1 MRYKQAKL
9 RFKKVKKDSSFIFGD
24 GRAHAP
30 TTWRGARAARAT
42 FMWTPPKEGNSPSRS
57 KVGGWSGDGM
67 WTGWGDDGTWTGR
80 LLGVV
85 EEAPVAT
92 NLKEVLASS
101 RKPRQPEVS
110 SALLRP
116 TLQQSAVEPI
126 SHHTL
131 VQRGSDLPP
140 ASSPSTPASWWWP
153 FSSWPFSSAAAAAT
167 EAVSDADESVTPPPP
182 SDLPGWAQ
190 TARLGSRALA
200 KYMKAKVGGS
210 IATVQLSGSTPGNHN
225 LHCLGTYT
233 KSSQKSAGRHVY
245 QLDMGRDFTGR
256 EREGS
261 LSLWF
266 AEGGDDATGG
276 RLPGSWY
283 VGPTAM
289 VGSPQG
295 FLTVTENT
303 NTPEEVRATWRVFF
317 EGELHDA
324 PALKVLTPEAYKLVV
339 RASCAGSSR
348 ELAVTGALPESFGV
362 FGFSK
367 LTQALGGSGGVSDP
381 GAEPIVVNDRYTY
394 RSDDGEFCLWHV
406 RAPPTWVIGSTD
418 DVGSRAGFMVVEDAA
433 PLPER
438 ITATWMVFDEGV
450 WTAAPGIK
458 IVADEGIKMLL
469 AA

>member
-1 MRYKQAKL
+1 LQTAKFHFWDEK
-9 RFKKVKKDSSFIFGD
+9 RSIGFSV
-24 GRAHAP
+24 
-30 TTWRGARAARAT
+30 AT
-42 FMWTPPKEGNSPSRS
+42 VMWLPPKKGKSPS
-57 KVGGWSGDGM
+57 KANGWSGDGM
-67 WTGWGDDGTWTGR
+67 WTGWSDDSTLTGS

-110 SALLRP
+110 STLLRP
-116 TLQQSAVEPI
+116 TAVLVPASAAAG
-126 SHHTL
+126 S
-131 VQRGSDLPP
+131 SDLPP
-140 ASSPSTPASWWWP
+140 ASSPSTPAFWWWP
-153 FSSWPFSSAAAAAT
+153 FPSWPFTAAAAA
-167 EAVSDADESVTPPPP
+167 EESDADESATPPPP

-190 TARLGSRALA
+190 TAQLGSRALA

-210 IATVQLSGSTPGNHN
+210 IAAVHLAGSTPGNHN

-233 KSSQKSAGRHVY
+233 KSSKKSAGRHVY
-245 QLDMGRDFTGR
+245 QLGMGRDLTGR

-303 NTPEEVRATWRVFF
+303 DTPEEVRATWRVFF

-324 PALKVLTPEAYKLVV
+324 PALTVLTPEAYMRHVQ
-339 RASCAGSSR
+339 ASCAGASR

-367 LTQALGGSGGVSDP
+367 LMQALSGSGGVSDA
-381 GAEPIVVNDRYTY
+381 GAEPIVVNDRYIY

-406 RAPPTWVIGSTD
+406 RAPPTWIIGSTG

-450 WTAAPGIK
+450 WTAAPRIK